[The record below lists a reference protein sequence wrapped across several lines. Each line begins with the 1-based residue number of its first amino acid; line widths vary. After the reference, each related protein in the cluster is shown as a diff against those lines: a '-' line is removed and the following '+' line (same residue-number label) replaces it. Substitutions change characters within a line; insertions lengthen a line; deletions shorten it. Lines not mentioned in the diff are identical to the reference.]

1 MEGGKLLGSGR
12 TPVGGGGGRRRRM
25 NRCMQTRR
33 SIMIY

>member
-12 TPVGGGGGRRRRM
+12 TPVGGGGGRRRM